1 MTELILGIAWWNT
14 SLSPIRARHRAEE
27 EDKQVAAGIVSSL
40 IDSLQ
45 IDCLALGEVTSDEL
59 TYLLNSCSTQDYGI
73 FDGTLKKESHLFDTG
88 LIYNKSRL
96 EIIDTGDLI
105 DGYGSHSLK
114 LAQRIDFKD
123 RETSED
129 LHLYVSHWPRRL
141 WCHENSAMRN
151 NFGIRLRDSIGNF
164 KQAGNESAQ
173 IIIMGDFNDEPFDE
187 SLAQY
192 LLATRDRTIVM
203 RDDKYFYNPF
213 WRRMGEVFPF
223 SAHGDTG
230 NSCGTC
236 FHKSGGEE
244 TRWRTFDQ
252 IIVSSSLLDCDR
264 WFIDEENTNSL
275 KNAVLDEL
283 LESKSR
289 IFDHR
294 PVLSYLRRRIDA
306 LVKEESHDGV

>member
-27 EDKQVAAGIVSSL
+27 EDKQIAAGIVNSL
-40 IDSLQ
+40 VDSLQ

-59 TYLLNSCSTQDYGI
+59 TYLLNSCCTQDYGI

-88 LIYNKSRL
+88 LIYNKNRL
-96 EIIDTGDLI
+96 EIIDSGDLT
-105 DGYGSHSLK
+105 DGYGNRELK
-114 LAQRIDFKD
+114 LAQRIDFRV
-123 RETSED
+123 RETYEE
-129 LHLYVSHWPRRL
+129 LHVYICHWPSRL

-151 NFGIRLRDSIGNF
+151 TFGIRLHDSIGNF
-164 KQAGNESAQ
+164 KQASEQAAQ

-192 LLATRDRTIVM
+192 LLATRDRTKVM
-203 RDDKYFYNPF
+203 LDDKYFYNPF
-213 WRRMGEVFPF
+213 WRHLGEVFPF
-223 SAHGDTG
+223 SANGDG
-230 NSCGTC
+230 SNGCGTC

-252 IIVSSSLLDCDR
+252 IIVSSSLLDHDR
-264 WFIDEENTNSL
+264 WFIDEENTDSL
-275 KNAVLDEL
+275 KNPILDEL

-294 PVLSYLRRRIDA
+294 PVLSYLRRKIDI
-306 LVKEESHDGV
+306 LPKEGNHGV